1 MARHD
6 EAKAGGLFDR
16 IGNFVV
22 RWPLIVIGC
31 WIAVAAALTLL
42 LPTLQAQAAKR
53 EQAPLPPGAPSMVL
67 QKEMSAA
74 FQEKIETS
82 ALLLVLLTNENGLGP
97 ADEAVYRKLTKTCG
111 RTRRTKYRFRI
122 FSPSPK

>member
-1 MARHD
+1 MPGLYGYRVARHD

-42 LPTLQAQAAKR
+42 
-53 EQAPLPPGAPSMVL
+53 
-67 QKEMSAA
+67 
-74 FQEKIETS
+74 
-82 ALLLVLLTNENGLGP
+82 
-97 ADEAVYRKLTKTCG
+97 
-111 RTRRTKYRFRI
+111 
-122 FSPSPK
+122 

>member
-53 EQAPLPPGAPSMVL
+53 EQAPLPPGAP
-67 QKEMSAA
+67 
-74 FQEKIETS
+74 
-82 ALLLVLLTNENGLGP
+82 
-97 ADEAVYRKLTKTCG
+97 
-111 RTRRTKYRFRI
+111 
-122 FSPSPK
+122 